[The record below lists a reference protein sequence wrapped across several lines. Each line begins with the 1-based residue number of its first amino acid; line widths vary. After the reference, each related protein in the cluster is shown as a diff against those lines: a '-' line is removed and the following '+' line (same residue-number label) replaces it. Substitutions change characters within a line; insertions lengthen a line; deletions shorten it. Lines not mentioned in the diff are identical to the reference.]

1 MAAEEEI
8 RKFKLLGTASALVA
22 ILALIAALWL
32 QMQNSSLSASI
43 ARLESEKGALA
54 SQNAALQ
61 AQLDEARAS
70 AGACAGASRLTAL
83 LPLLM
88 QSGMLGNMTG
98 VPGLPGGVLPGIAGL
113 PLGAGNLTGMP
124 GLTPEMMQSILEA
137 MRNATNRSAT
147 QYP

>member
-1 MAAEEEI
+1 MAAAEEEI

-32 QMQNSSLSASI
+32 QMQNSSLSARV
-43 ARLESEKGALA
+43 AQLESEKAALA
-54 SQNAALQ
+54 GQNAALQ
-61 AQLDEARAS
+61 AQLSEAKA
-70 AGACAGASRLTAL
+70 AADACANASRLSSL

-88 QSGMLGNMTG
+88 QSGVLGNMTG
-98 VPGLPGGVLPGIAGL
+98 VPGLPLPGIARL
-113 PLGAGNLTGMP
+113 PLGNLTGLS
-124 GLTPEMMQSILEA
+124 GLTPEMMQAILEA